1 VDYFS
6 IVAIVWL
13 VIFLLLG
20 LLKGFWKSLAA
31 ATSLVLAYVAS
42 VYFASGMADWALEQF
57 ASVNIGRT
65 VWLGISA
72 TVIFIVVSF
81 VVRLIVLGI
90 GKSLP
95 IGLPIFDRAGGAL
108 ISVGYGAVL
117 GAGILWGLAFVADS
131 WNLRQEQA
139 GGERNPKLDT
149 SSPAVVWSRRMMSH
163 WVNWNV
169 RQSGGSDALA
179 GMSAAIVERPSQV
192 MAGMQATVRSP
203 EFKELVNSE
212 KVQEMVAQR
221 NAGELQRSPEF
232 QQLLQQP
239 AVKQLR
245 DAIAPESGGWSDS
258 KIAEETVDIW
268 QRVERLRTQ
277 PEVAQ
282 LLNDPEIQ
290 GFLQG
295 GGQITPGLLTKGQ
308 KLLSLLGSDAEV
320 DGVMVQRLYQWHDDD
335 GQMHLTDEKDVPP
348 AKRSSAKAIEF

>member
-1 VDYFS
+1 MDYFT
-6 IVAIVWL
+6 IVTIIWL

-31 ATSLVLAYVAS
+31 AISLILAYIAS
-42 VYFASGMADWALEQF
+42 VYLASGMADWALEQF
-57 ASVNIGRT
+57 ASVHIGQS
-65 VWLGISA
+65 VWWGISA
-72 TVIFIVVSF
+72 TIIFIVVSF
-81 VVRLIVLGI
+81 VVRLIILGI
-90 GKSLP
+90 GRSLP
-95 IGLPIFDRAGGAL
+95 IGPPIFDRAGGAL
-108 ISVGYGAVL
+108 ISIGYGTVL
-117 GAGILWGLAFVADS
+117 GAGLLWGLAFLADS
-131 WNLRQEQA
+131 WNLRQEQT
-139 GGERNPKLDT
+139 GGQRNPKLET

-179 GMSAAIVERPSQV
+179 GLSAAVVERPTQV
-192 MAGMQATVRSP
+192 MADLQATVRSP

-212 KVQEMVAQR
+212 KVQTLVAQR

-245 DAIAPESGGWSDS
+245 ETIAPESNGWSDG
-258 KIAEETVDIW
+258 KIAQETVDIW

-295 GGQITPGLLTKGQ
+295 GGQITPALLDKGQ
-308 KLLSLLGSDAEV
+308 KLLTLLGSDAV
-320 DGVMVQRLYQWHDDD
+320 ADGVVVPRLYQWQDDD
-335 GQMHLTDEKDVPP
+335 GQLHITDEKDVPP
-348 AKRSSAKAIEF
+348 AKRSSAKPIDF

>member
-1 VDYFS
+1 VDYFT
-6 IVAIVWL
+6 IVAIIWL

-31 ATSLVLAYVAS
+31 ATSLVLAYIAS
-42 VYFASGMADWALEQF
+42 VYLAPGMADWALEQF
-57 ASVNIGRT
+57 ASVNIGRS
-65 VWLGISA
+65 VWWGISA

-81 VVRLIVLGI
+81 VVQLIILAI

-95 IGLPIFDRAGGAL
+95 IGPRIFDRAGGAL
-108 ISVGYGAVL
+108 ISIGYGAVL
-117 GAGILWGLAFVADS
+117 GAGLLWGLAFLADS
-131 WNLRQEQA
+131 WNLRQEQT
-139 GGERNPKLDT
+139 GGQRNPKLDT

-169 RQSGGSDALA
+169 RQGGGSDALA
-179 GMSAAIVERPSQV
+179 GMSAAIVERPTEV

-203 EFKELVNSE
+203 EFKELVSSE
-212 KVQEMVAQR
+212 KVQTLVAQR
-221 NAGELQRSPEF
+221 NVGELQRSPEF

-245 DAIAPESGGWSDS
+245 EAIAPESGGWSDS
-258 KIAEETVDIW
+258 KIAQETVDIW

-282 LLNDPEIQ
+282 LLNDPEVQ

-295 GGQITPGLLTKGQ
+295 GGQITPALLDKGQ
-308 KLLSLLGSDAEV
+308 KLLTLLGSDAAV
-320 DGVMVQRLYQWHDDD
+320 DGAVPRLYQWQDDD
-335 GQMHLTDEKDVPP
+335 GQLHITDEKDVPP
-348 AKRSSAKAIEF
+348 AKRSSAKPINF